1 MCESTG
7 RRRDAASVIFDLPG
21 YRVIGAVDL
30 PLNGCRVI
38 VKADQVADGCLVC
51 GWFPGGPMYGSVS
64 ESQTSPVPGVS
75 SSWSSPGWCVR
86 NRPAHGAP
94 SLRPPPSS
102 TAAIAS
108 CWFAVDEVWQWVLKL
123 GVPVPASRNP
133 PGSASRGLKLGH
145 DPVATP
151 GTGPFGIF
159 ANAGFVVLGE
169 LTTLLGVRV
178 EDSKSPSSR
187 SSHSMVACE
196 ALCPS

>member
-38 VKADQVADGCLVC
+38 VKADQVADGCLAC

-102 TAAIAS
+102 TGRSRHAGSQSTRYGNRYSSLEHQSRHPANR
-108 CWFAVDEVWQWVLKL
+108 Q
-123 GVPVPASRNP
+123 VPPVVVSNSGTIQLPHLV
-133 PGSASRGLKLGH
+133 RGRSG
-145 DPVATP
+145 
-151 GTGPFGIF
+151 
-159 ANAGFVVLGE
+159 
-169 LTTLLGVRV
+169 
-178 EDSKSPSSR
+178 SSR
-187 SSHSMVACE
+187 TPALRFLASSRRCLVYVSRAARGPRHAVA
-196 ALCPS
+196 AAWSPVRPYVSS